1 MSPGILSDF
10 ITMGFVERHIN
21 ETGSDMEELTLFA
34 RVNKLRA
41 ENSFLIKKGGFI
53 ISEASI
59 KLDLQ

>member
-1 MSPGILSDF
+1 
-10 ITMGFVERHIN
+10 MGFVERHIN